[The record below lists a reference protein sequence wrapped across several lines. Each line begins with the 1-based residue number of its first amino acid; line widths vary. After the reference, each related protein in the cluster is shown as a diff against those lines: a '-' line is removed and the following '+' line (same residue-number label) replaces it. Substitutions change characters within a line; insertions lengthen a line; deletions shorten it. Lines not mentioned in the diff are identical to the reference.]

1 MSSAAS
7 EPVLIGL
14 DWGTSSARAYLIGG
28 HGDVLDSV
36 STDRGIMQIVGRE
49 FESACG
55 ELLARWRDL
64 VGMPVV
70 ASGMITSRQGWIETP
85 YLPLPAGSDALA
97 HALVAHRTA
106 SGIELHFV
114 GGLVTQ
120 ANGAPDVIRGEETQI
135 VGAVAAGLGDGV
147 FVMPGTH
154 SK

>member
-36 STDRGIMQIVGRE
+36 STGRGIMQIVGRE

-64 VGMPVV
+64 LGMPVV

-120 ANGAPDVIRGEETQI
+120 ANGA
-135 VGAVAAGLGDGV
+135 
-147 FVMPGTH
+147 
-154 SK
+154 